1 MGGCQQVAA
10 VIAIRGPQNMQML
23 RAFYKK
29 GGFPNTALSSE
40 SIFSGLLKPKNSLQA
55 VAHQERMKEWKID
68 WIYIHDLW
76 RAKLL
81 GGTRSQPGH
90 IVSVAKLDYRENIS
104 HALGLET
111 Q

>member
-29 GGFPNTALSSE
+29 GGFPNAALSSE

-68 WIYIHDLW
+68 WIYIQDLW

-81 GGTRSQPGH
+81 GVPGH
-90 IVSVAKLDYRENIS
+90 SQ
-104 HALGLET
+104 GT
-111 Q
+111 

>member
-68 WIYIHDLW
+68 WIYI
-76 RAKLL
+76 
-81 GGTRSQPGH
+81 GSTFM
-90 IVSVAKLDYRENIS
+90 IS
-104 HALGLET
+104 GEPSFWGYQVTARTHSLCG
-111 Q
+111 